1 MLTDRGVQPVSGAH
15 EDLYCRPHDVLAV
28 PHVGVVRTDPLF
40 DDNPLLG
47 QASQH
52 LADASL
58 AGCADEVSD
67 LLAGH
72 RVCRS
77 GKHAQH
83 RTIESRRHSAKR
95 LAEVHF

>member
-15 EDLYCRPHDVLAV
+15 EDLDSWPHDVLAV

-40 DDNPLLG
+40 DDNSLLG

-58 AGCADEVSD
+58 AGFADEVSH

-77 GKHAQH
+77 GQHAQH
-83 RTIESRRHSAKR
+83 RPVEGRRYSPKR
-95 LAEVHF
+95 LAEVHL